1 MITKALALGISLFA
15 GTAHADCGAR
25 IVCDAAS
32 NGGNELDYCE
42 SENRQQISHLDGRH
56 AGVDLDGPFS
66 VAGDPLVA
74 GTYGGVG
81 YVGVHFPGWG
91 YVGGRGPLL
100 ASAHGRSPQ
109 SLAWIEVEH
118 EQAGQS
124 LPLTDARVTVQ
135 LAIGCLVTRALV
147 YERCEVR
154 RWEPSPSDS

>member
-15 GTAHADCGAR
+15 AAAYADCGAR

-32 NGGNELDYCE
+32 NGGNELEYCE
-42 SENRQQISHLDGRH
+42 SQDRQRISHLTGRH
-56 AGVDLDGPFS
+56 EGVDLDGPFS
-66 VAGDPLVA
+66 VAGDPIVA
-74 GTYGGVG
+74 GTYRGDG

-100 ASAHGRSPQ
+100 ASAHSRFPQ
-109 SLAWIEVEH
+109 SLAWIEVAH
-118 EQAGQS
+118 ELAGQS

-135 LAIGCLVTRALV
+135 LAIGCIVTRALV
-147 YERCEVR
+147 YEHCELK